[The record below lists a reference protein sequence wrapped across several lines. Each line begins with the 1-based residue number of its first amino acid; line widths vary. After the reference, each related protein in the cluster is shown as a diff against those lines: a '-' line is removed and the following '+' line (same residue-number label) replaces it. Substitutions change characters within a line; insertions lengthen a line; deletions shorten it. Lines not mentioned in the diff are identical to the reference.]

1 MVAETSAQA
10 CHEIGC
16 GLAALFDA
24 ETWYVIFFRKA
35 ETPIMYDY
43 FDVGTRED
51 RYCDGP
57 YLLDPF
63 YTSYLRGDPPGSY
76 LKKDLSPEDLSE
88 IEAYLE
94 YDQEIFGPMDEAG
107 LVIDL
112 DRETRSLVCFA
123 RATRRASRAPYDADD
138 LHMLDAVE
146 PIISS
151 VVGSV
156 WADIRDQKLE
166 AQSSRSD
173 EHARI
178 SAIFDE
184 FGSDR
189 LTTREMEV
197 SNLMIKGFNAREIG
211 ALLDIT
217 YGTARNHIKK
227 VYQKLDVSSQS
238 ELCGLFIEQLL
249 ASDRS

>member
-1 MVAETSAQA
+1 MTADTSARA
-10 CHEIGC
+10 CREIGW

-24 ETWYVIFFRKA
+24 ETWYVIFFRQA

-43 FDVGTRED
+43 FDADTRVD

-63 YTSYLRGDPPGSY
+63 FTSYLRGDPPGSY

-88 IEAYLE
+88 IDAYLE

-107 LVIDL
+107 LVVDL
-112 DRETRSLVCFA
+112 DQETRSLVCFA
-123 RATRRASRAPYDADD
+123 RATQRANRAPYDARC
-138 LHMLDAVE
+138 LQLLDTVE
-146 PIISS
+146 PIISA

-156 WADIRDQKLE
+156 WADIREQKI
-166 AQSSRSD
+166 AVQSSRSD
-173 EHARI
+173 KHARI
-178 SAIFDE
+178 SAIFSE
-184 FGSDR
+184 FGRDC
-189 LTTREMEV
+189 LTEREMEV

-211 ALLDIT
+211 KLLDIT

-227 VYQKLDVSSQS
+227 VYQKLNVSSQS

-249 ASDRS
+249 SNEMS